1 MDDSGQQPTTSV
13 APVDSTGPRVPRAAR
28 RGVLGVVAL
37 GLSVLALV
45 LLAWQWLDAR
55 SERQSLRQELAR
67 RLSEME
73 AQNREARVIAAQAQD
88 EVRDVQVKAGVL
100 EDKLARSQNQQ
111 VALEALYQELSRN
124 RDDWSLAEIEQIVL
138 IASQQLQLAND
149 VRSALIA
156 LQTADSRLQ
165 RIDKPQLIPLRKVIA
180 KDIERLKA
188 LPYVDTVGISVKL
201 DTILA
206 QVDGL
211 PLAMEVRPTGEK
223 ATTSELPVDETAWQR
238 VMREAWTD
246 FKQMVRVQ
254 RLDKSEMPL
263 LAPEQAYFVRENVKL
278 RLLSAR
284 IALLQ
289 RDQATYRADIKA
301 ARDWLNRYF
310 DTRSKAVTNVLA
322 SLRELGESPVNID
335 VPDISDSVEAV
346 RNYKLARDET
356 TREAADTAA
365 PVTKTLPRGS
375 RGR

>member
-13 APVDSTGPRVPRAAR
+13 APVDSTGPRVPPAAR

-263 LAPEQAYFVRENVKL
+263 LAPEQAYFVRENLKL

-356 TREAADTAA
+356 TREAADIAA